1 MDDLSRLFTAY
12 DRNGISRRRLF
23 HILGAAAVS
32 MPLTRA
38 FGQGQ
43 CSGRDR
49 DTTAACNKTPF
60 KAPFESTGFKTVL
73 LDHFKLQVVD
83 VEREAAFYAAFLG
96 WKVRSNDGN

>member
-32 MPLTRA
+32 TPLTRA

-60 KAPFESTGFKTVL
+60 KAPFESTGFRTVL
-73 LDHFKLQVVD
+73 LDHFKLQVVASITGTNE
-83 VEREAAFYAAFLG
+83 VTSGA
-96 WKVRSNDGN
+96 VRHHCFPP